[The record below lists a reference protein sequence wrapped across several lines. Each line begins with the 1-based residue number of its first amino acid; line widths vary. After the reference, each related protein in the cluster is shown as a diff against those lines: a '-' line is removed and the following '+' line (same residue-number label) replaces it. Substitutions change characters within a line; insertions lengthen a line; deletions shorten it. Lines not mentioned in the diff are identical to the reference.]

1 VLGFLAFLLIGW
13 SGLLVPSLIRSI
25 RDGFAQTDAGIGV
38 LYFVY
43 AVAYAIGSF
52 GGGFATERLGRR
64 VILSGA
70 AGLLATGLIALAL
83 APGWAAFLVA
93 AVPMALGAGAIDG
106 GVNGLFLDMFR
117 AERGR
122 VLNLLHLF
130 FSLGALSAPLAVG
143 AAVGA
148 GIAWPAILLA
158 TGIAASPVALLFAI
172 VPMPSG
178 RHERGESPDG
188 SATVRS
194 RLSTPLLLL
203 AFAIACYVASEVG
216 VSSWLVRF
224 LESTPLSVATGAL
237 SLFWAG
243 LTLGRLAGARI
254 ADRFDHLRFT
264 MAAVGLMSVA
274 LVGAI
279 LVPLLP
285 VSIALFGLAGFM
297 SGPVFPM
304 IIALGGDRY
313 PDRSA
318 AVSGFLAGCAVAGSV
333 IYPPGMG
340 FLSVSFGLTVAML
353 GNVVLGLI
361 SLVALAL
368 VGRPAA
374 ALSVARSR

>member
-1 VLGFLAFLLIGW
+1 
-13 SGLLVPSLIRSI
+13 
-25 RDGFAQTDAGIGV
+25 
-38 LYFVY
+38 
-43 AVAYAIGSF
+43 
-52 GGGFATERLGRR
+52 
-64 VILSGA
+64 
-70 AGLLATGLIALAL
+70 
-83 APGWAAFLVA
+83 VA
-93 AVPMALGAGAIDG
+93 AVPVGLGGGAVDG
-106 GVNGLFLDMFR
+106 GVNGLFLDLFR

-122 VLNLLHLF
+122 AMNLLHLF

-143 AAVGA
+143 MAVGA
-148 GIAWPAILLA
+148 GIAWQAILFGS
-158 TGIAASPVALLFAI
+158 GIAALPVALLFA
-172 VPMPSG
+172 VVRTPSG
-178 RHERGESPDG
+178 RLARTGDPPEA

-224 LESTPLSVATGAL
+224 LEPAPLQVATGAL

-243 LTLGRLAGARI
+243 LTLGRLAGARL

-264 MAAVGLMSVA
+264 IGAVGLMSVA

-279 LVPLLP
+279 LVPPMP

-304 IIALGGDRY
+304 IIALGGERY

-318 AVSGFLAGCAVAGSV
+318 AVSGFLAGCAVAGAV
-333 IYPPGMG
+333 IYPPVMG

-353 GNVVLGLI
+353 GNVVLGLVC
-361 SLVALAL
+361 LVALAL
-368 VGRPAA
+368 VGRPTAMR
-374 ALSVARSR
+374 STARS